1 MSASAGYRSAMAT
14 AGAPDEQQILQR
26 RRAWVGRRERERGG
40 SPTWRRGLFRAA
52 GQDSGLPGAA
62 KRARQWRERSI
73 SSRLL
78 HRIDATSS
86 HAGSGAVAAAFMLVW
101 LVVGLVY
108 GFPDWWET
116 VLYSVTSAVTL
127 VMVFVIQ
134 HTQTRQQSATQRKL
148 DELLRALP
156 SADDRLIA
164 VEEAP
169 DQELEALAEL
179 NLADREHSV
188 TAS

>member
-1 MSASAGYRSAMAT
+1 MSAGDAG
-14 AGAPDEQQILQR
+14 
-26 RRAWVGRRERERGG
+26 GG
-40 SPTWRRGLFRAA
+40 ESPTWRRGLFGGS
-52 GQDSGLPGAA
+52 GQDSDLPGAA
-62 KRARQWRERSI
+62 ERARRWGERST

-86 HAGSGAVAAAFMLVW
+86 HAGSGAVAALWMLIW

-108 GFPDWWET
+108 EFPAWWET

-134 HTQTRQQSATQRKL
+134 HTQTRQHSATQRKL
-148 DELLRALP
+148 DELLRAMP
-156 SADDRLIA
+156 TADDRLIA

-179 NLADREHSV
+179 NLADRERS
-188 TAS
+188 TAAS

>member
-1 MSASAGYRSAMAT
+1 MAVISGT
-14 AGAPDEQQILQR
+14 DQQGELGR
-26 RRAWVGRRERERGG
+26 RRAWVGRRKGRAGS
-40 SPTWRRGLFRAA
+40 SPTWHRGAFGVG
-52 GQDSGLPGAA
+52 GQDSDLPGATG
-62 KRARQWRERSI
+62 RAERWRQRTA

-86 HAGSGAVAAAFMLVW
+86 HAGSGAVAALFMLVW
-101 LVVGLVY
+101 LVVGLSS
-108 GFPDWWET
+108 GFPAWWET
-116 VLYSVTSAVTL
+116 VLYSITSAITL

-148 DELLRALP
+148 DELLRAMP
-156 SADDRLIA
+156 TADDRLIA

-179 NLADREHSV
+179 NLVDREQAV
-188 TAS
+188 AAP

>member
-1 MSASAGYRSAMAT
+1 MTVPGAT
-14 AGAPDEQQILQR
+14 SQQDAIGR
-26 RRAWVGRRERERGG
+26 RRAWVGRRKRKTGT
-40 SPTWRRGLFRAA
+40 SMTWRRGMFRAG
-52 GQDSGLPGAA
+52 GQESDLPGATE
-62 KRARQWRERSI
+62 RAQRWRQRTA

-86 HAGSGAVAAAFMLVW
+86 HAGSGAVAALFMLVW
-101 LVVGLVY
+101 LAVGLLY
-108 GFPDWWET
+108 RFPDWWET

-148 DELLRALP
+148 DELLRAMP
-156 SADDRLIA
+156 TADDRLIA

-179 NLADREHSV
+179 NLADRERSV
-188 TAS
+188 ATP